1 MLEMLISVEKK
12 WKQYKNS
19 LIIKNVT
26 VKKRRTGLRLE
37 RASWL
42 ALKDI
47 CQFESL
53 SLHELCSLVERQRQG
68 SSRTSV
74 ICAFIVGYF
83 LKSRY

>member
-1 MLEMLISVEKK
+1 MLVNVENKK
-12 WKQYKNS
+12 WQQYKNS
-19 LIIKNVT
+19 FIIKNVT
-26 VKKRRTGLRLE
+26 VNNRRTSLRLE

-42 ALKDI
+42 ALEDI

-53 SLHELCSLVERQRQG
+53 SLHELCSLVERQRYG

-74 ICAFIVGYF
+74 ICAFVVSYF

>member
-1 MLEMLISVEKK
+1 MLVSVENKK
-12 WKQYKNS
+12 WQQYKNS
-19 LIIKNVT
+19 FIIKNVT
-26 VKKRRTGLRLE
+26 VNKRRTSLRLE

-42 ALKDI
+42 VLEDI

-74 ICAFIVGYF
+74 IYAFIVSYF